1 MTLRALVDTGN
12 RLREPISGRSVIVAD
27 RARILAVLPS
37 SLSQALQSPYAEKW
51 LADERY
57 ATHIRLPASFNLKY
71 RVNIY
76 GVLAVALV
84 ILSIAGI
91 GAFVVYTKKN
101 TKVR

>member
-1 MTLRALVDTGN
+1 MRNGEPVSGFNSTSVTDPGNYTLTVSDKAGN
-12 RLREPISGRSVIVAD
+12 STS
-27 RARILAVLPS
+27 
-37 SLSQALQSPYAEKW
+37 
-51 LADERY
+51 
-57 ATHIRLPASFNLKY
+57 ASFNLKY